1 MGDSMKKKSFLSV
14 LIILAMMISLIAP
27 VMANENQITDL
38 SELNEKKHA
47 QIKVEVAGIQKT
59 SAYISV
65 FLKDNDFS
73 GVRPEGARIYIS
85 TAPISEDNPGECIEN
100 LSETINNLEPGMT
113 YYVVGE
119 AEIDG
124 VICRSEEV
132 TFTTLAKNTEL
143 KVTLRPER
151 ITEDSIIIGMNTNL
165 IGNSMS
171 DRVFFSEEPITET
184 NRGEEKEPSKGDP
197 DYIGAYSGFGF
208 GYLNPNTTYYFVGQT
223 ERDGVIYR
231 SEQISVK
238 TLGEG
243 ENPVVIENIKDNTVL
258 DSERLNYLAQRN
270 SDIILQG
277 ENYQF
282 KFEKGTLEEVAPN
295 VKYDFGIVI
304 GDASYIPEADS
315 LIKDNEKIAS
325 TIHFNHHG
333 KLPAMA
339 EITLNIGSDYA
350 GKVVDYYRYNP
361 ETQEI
366 ELVTENL
373 VVDELGNVIVKQDSC
388 SDYIFTVENESK
400 PDEEGGNTDNGGKD
414 EEFNPPAPND
424 NHTSDTE
431 KSNSIATENKNF
443 NPNTGIEFI
452 DNYFNVLIVT
462 GVLLI
467 LFGTGILLKRKQH

>member
-1 MGDSMKKKSFLSV
+1 MKKKSLLSV
-14 LIILAMMISLIAP
+14 LITLLMMVSLIAP
-27 VMANENQITDL
+27 VMANESQVTDL
-38 SELNEKKHA
+38 SEEEVDKKA
-47 QIKVEVAGIQKT
+47 EIEVAVGGIQKT

-65 FLKDNDFS
+65 FLKNSDFS

-85 TAPISEDNPGECIEN
+85 STPISENNPGECVEN
-100 LSETINNLEPGMT
+100 IPGTIDNLEPGTT

-124 VICRSEEV
+124 AICRSDEV
-132 TFTTLAKNTEL
+132 RFTTLAENTEL
-143 KVTLRPER
+143 KVTLRPAR
-151 ITEDSIIIGMNTNL
+151 ITEDSINIYMNTNL
-165 IGNSMS
+165 LGNSMS

-184 NRGEEKEPSKGDP
+184 NRGEEKEPSKGDI
-197 DYIGAYSGFGF
+197 DYIGGFSGFGF
-208 GYLNPNTTYYFVGQT
+208 GYLSPNTIYYFVGQT

-282 KFEKGTLEEVAPN
+282 KFEKGTLKEIAPDAE
-295 VKYDFGIVI
+295 YDFGIVI
-304 GDASYIPEADS
+304 GDSSYIPEADS

-339 EITLNIGSDYA
+339 EITLNIGNAYA

-361 ETQEI
+361 ETKEM
-366 ELVTENL
+366 ELVAEKL

-388 SDYIFTVENESK
+388 SDYIFTVANESK
-400 PDEEGGNTDNGGKD
+400 PDEEGGNTNTDGKD
-414 EEFNPPAPND
+414 EEVNPPAPND
-424 NHTSDTE
+424 NQTNDTE
-431 KSNSIATENKNF
+431 KSNSISTENKNF

-452 DNYFNVLIVT
+452 DNYFNELIVSGVLI
-462 GVLLI
+462 I
-467 LFGTGILLKRKQH
+467 LFGTGISLKRKQH

>member
-1 MGDSMKKKSFLSV
+1 MGESMKKKSLLSV
-14 LIILAMMISLIAP
+14 LIISLIMISLIAP
-27 VMANENQITDL
+27 VMANESQGVVEEDYQIGI
-38 SELNEKKHA
+38 SVFA
-47 QIKVEVAGIQKT
+47 IQKT
-59 SAYISV
+59 SARVNVSLKNSGESV
-65 FLKDNDFS
+65 ENAY
-73 GVRPEGARIYIS
+73 VYIS
-85 TAPISEDNPGECIEN
+85 TSPLSEDNPGECIKNILTPIKGLKPETTYYIVGEVNIDGKIYRSENTSFTTYGEN
-100 LSETINNLEPGMT
+100 LDIQIYS
-113 YYVVGE
+113 
-119 AEIDG
+119 
-124 VICRSEEV
+124 
-132 TFTTLAKNTEL
+132 
-143 KVTLRPER
+143 ER
-151 ITEDSIIIGMNTNL
+151 ITESQINIGMNFETNYSNKL
-165 IGNSMS
+165 
-171 DRVFFSEEPITET
+171 FYSEAPITESNT
-184 NRGEEKEPSKGDP
+184 GEEARAYRGDINYTGFVS
-197 DYIGAYSGFGF
+197 DNLKSG
-208 GYLNPNTTYYFVGQT
+208 TTYYFVGQI
-223 ERDGVIYR
+223 EMDGEIYR

-282 KFEKGTLEEVAPN
+282 KFEKGTLEKVAPN

-304 GDASYIPEADS
+304 GDASYIPDTDS

>member
-1 MGDSMKKKSFLSV
+1 MKKKSFLSV

-27 VMANENQITDL
+27 VMANENQVTDL
-38 SELNEKKHA
+38 SETEVEKRVE
-47 QIKVEVAGIQKT
+47 IKTEVIGIQKT
-59 SAYISV
+59 SAYIGV
-65 FLKDNDFS
+65 YLKNS
-73 GVRPEGARIYIS
+73 AGKRPEGARIYIS
-85 TAPISEDNPGECIEN
+85 TTPISENNPGECIEN
-100 LSETINNLEPGMT
+100 IYENISNLEPGTT

-132 TFTTLAKNTEL
+132 TFTTLAENTEL
-143 KVTLRPER
+143 KVTIYPER
-151 ITEDSIIIGMNTNL
+151 VTYNK
-165 IGNSMS
+165 
-171 DRVFFSEEPITET
+171 VFFSRDPITEA
-184 NRGEEKEPSKGDP
+184 NIGEEAKASKGDL
-197 DYIGAYSGFGF
+197 DYIGGYTGF
-208 GYLNPNTTYYFVGQT
+208 YTANLNLGTTYYFVGQT

-231 SEQISVK
+231 SEQISVT

-243 ENPVVIENIKDNTVL
+243 ENPVVVENIENRTVL
-258 DSERLNYLAQRN
+258 DSERLNYLAQKN

-277 ENYQF
+277 KNYQF
-282 KFEKGTLEEVAPN
+282 KFEKGTLKEIAPD
-295 VKYDFGIVI
+295 VEYDFGIVI
-304 GDASYIPEADS
+304 GDSSYIPEADS

-339 EITLNIGSDYA
+339 EITLNIGSAYA

-424 NHTSDTE
+424 NHASDTE
-431 KSNSIATENKNF
+431 KGNSIATENKNF

-452 DNYFNVLIVT
+452 DNYFNVLVVT